1 MPSMRW
7 TQRQTDFSPPDGMKY
22 TIIPPFR
29 AEWTASRRALRFPS
43 RQNRLRPRHTTNQ
56 LVRHS
61 GFLRGRNDIIAALIT
76 MLQTTETLIAGLAAN
91 DETRWARFYRDYAPY
106 IENTLLDNTPLSPS
120 DVEDVIHETLVALV
134 ALMPAYRHDRAV
146 KGAFHSFVLKIA
158 QNKAYDLLRRRTR
171 AQNRHAAFAADP
183 AAGPSAAV
191 EPSFM
196 LEMSDADWRRELCAM
211 ALRRVLADPS
221 VRSSS
226 KIAFRRYA
234 ILGEPAARVAA
245 DLGLSVNALYQIKNR
260 LTERLA
266 AEVRALEAEDEA
278 APR

>member
-1 MPSMRW
+1 MKVCSAFALPYAKAA
-7 TQRQTDFSPPDGMKY
+7 QRAVALVPFPFS
-22 TIIPPFR
+22 I
-29 AEWTASRRALRFPS
+29 L
-43 RQNRLRPRHTTNQ
+43 
-56 LVRHS
+56 
-61 GFLRGRNDIIAALIT
+61 RNDIIAALIT

-134 ALMPAYRHDRAV
+134 AIMPAYRHDRAG

-183 AAGPSAAV
+183 AVGPSAAV
-191 EPSFM
+191 EPSFT

-260 LTERLA
+260 LTERLTV
-266 AEVRALEAEDEA
+266 EVRALEAEDEV

>member
-1 MPSMRW
+1 MKVCSAFALPYAKAA
-7 TQRQTDFSPPDGMKY
+7 QRAVALVPFPFS
-22 TIIPPFR
+22 I
-29 AEWTASRRALRFPS
+29 L
-43 RQNRLRPRHTTNQ
+43 
-56 LVRHS
+56 
-61 GFLRGRNDIIAALIT
+61 RNDIIAALIT

-120 DVEDVIHETLVALV
+120 DVEDVIHETLIALV
-134 ALMPAYRHDRAV
+134 ALMPAYRHDRAG

-191 EPSFM
+191 EPSFT

-266 AEVRALEAEDEA
+266 VEVRCLEVEDGA
-278 APR
+278 VPR